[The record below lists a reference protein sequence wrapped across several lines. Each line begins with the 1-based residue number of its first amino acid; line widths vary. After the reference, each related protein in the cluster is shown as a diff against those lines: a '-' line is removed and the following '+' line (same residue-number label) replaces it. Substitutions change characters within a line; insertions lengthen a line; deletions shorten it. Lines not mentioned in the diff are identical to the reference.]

1 MNSYTIT
8 LTDPTEIE
16 IFKEIKNSMEI
27 KYEKEMT
34 DEEVIKKLTLLFYR
48 QLGSPMERG
57 WRVRLTE
64 LSRKCV
70 ANA

>member
-48 QLGSPMERG
+48 QLGR
-57 WRVRLTE
+57 
-64 LSRKCV
+64 
-70 ANA
+70 

>member
-27 KYEKEMT
+27 KYEKEMS
-34 DEEVIKKLTLLFYR
+34 DAEVIKKLTLLFYR
-48 QLGSPMERG
+48 QLGR
-57 WRVRLTE
+57 
-64 LSRKCV
+64 
-70 ANA
+70 